1 MIDILYSE
9 CYLPFAYSSF
19 NSFDEEQKKDL
30 KKCIK
35 LFPKCIH
42 STSGQ
47 LRCRTHV
54 TPLYIAC
61 INNNVPISIVKYLL
75 SKGAYKNLN
84 IRVNGQKHHILHDM
98 DEMSDGRYARI
109 KDLVNNFEKRDKKN

>member
-1 MIDILYSE
+1 MISDIVRPI
-9 CYLPFAYSSF
+9 YLIDKNTY
-19 NSFDEEQKKDL
+19 L
-30 KKCIK
+30 
-35 LFPKCIH
+35 IH
-42 STSGQ
+42 NEN
-47 LRCRTHV
+47 
-54 TPLYIAC
+54 